1 MSLDFRLA
9 PTGSTCNA
17 TNVNPATA
25 RETDLQLGVNNGRVI
40 ALVGALNGKYP
51 SGTSV
56 LVAGPEES
64 LLIDPSVTI
73 AERGGVPGR
82 VDRMLVSHAHEDHL
96 AGCST
101 FPDAPIYA
109 HHDDLLGL
117 QSVEGM
123 MTVYGF
129 EEPLRTTWTQ
139 TLIDDFR
146 YVARP
151 DATGFADG
159 HRFDLGG
166 SMSVTVIHLPGHTRG
181 HCGFMIEPDGVF
193 FVADIDLTGFGPYY
207 GDHWSDLED
216 FERSIDRVSTIE
228 AKHYVTFHHKGII
241 STRSEFLTQL
251 AAFRSVIESR
261 DERLKSYLTEPHSLA
276 DIASA
281 NFIYRPGSEPAF
293 AGAVERRS
301 MSMHLARL
309 VRTGVVQE
317 FEPGLFRI
325 S

>member
-1 MSLDFRLA
+1 
-9 PTGSTCNA
+9 
-17 TNVNPATA
+17 VNPAPA
-25 RETDLQLGVNNGRVI
+25 RETDLQLGVNAGRVI

-51 SGTSV
+51 SGTSL

-64 LLIDPSVTI
+64 LLIDPSVTV

-101 FPDAPIYA
+101 FPGAPIHA

-117 QSVEGM
+117 QSVDGM

-129 EEPLRTTWTQ
+129 PEPLRTTWAH
-139 TLIDDFR
+139 TLIDDFH

-166 SMSVTVIHLPGHTRG
+166 SMSVTVVHLPGHTRG

-193 FVADIDLTGFGPYY
+193 FVADIDLTSFGPYY

-216 FERSIDRVSTIE
+216 FERSIDHVATID

-241 STRSEFLTQL
+241 STRSEFLAQL
-251 AAFRSVIESR
+251 AAFRGVISDREK
-261 DERLKSYLTEPHSLA
+261 RLLNFLAEPRTIQ
-276 DIASA
+276 DIADA
-281 NFIYRPGSEPAF
+281 HLIYRPNSAPDF
-293 AGAVERRS
+293 AESVEKRSMTLHLVRLLRDGAVF
-301 MSMHLARL
+301 
-309 VRTGVVQE
+309 TP
-317 FEPGLFRI
+317 EPGTYRAI
-325 S
+325 QSY

>member
-1 MSLDFRLA
+1 V
-9 PTGSTCNA
+9 TCNA
-17 TNVNPATA
+17 TNVNPAA
-25 RETDLQLGVNNGRVI
+25 ALETDLQLGTNPGRVI

-56 LVAGPEES
+56 LVAGKEES
-64 LLIDPSVTI
+64 LLIDPSITV
-73 AERGGVPGR
+73 AERGGVPGC

-101 FPDAPIYA
+101 FPDTPVHA

-117 QSVEGM
+117 QSVDGM
-123 MTVYGF
+123 LTVYGF
-129 EEPLRTTWTQ
+129 EEPIRTTWTQ
-139 TLIDDFR
+139 TLIDDFH
-146 YVARP
+146 YLPRP

-166 SMSVTVIHLPGHTRG
+166 SMSVTVVHLPGHTRG

-216 FERSIDRVSTIE
+216 FERSIDHVATID

-251 AAFRSVIESR
+251 AAFRAVISSR
-261 DERLKSYLTEPHSLA
+261 DHKLVAFLSEPHSL
-276 DIASA
+276 DEIAGA
-281 NFIYRPGSEPAF
+281 NFIYRPGSAPTF
-293 AGAVERRS
+293 AEAVERRS
-301 MSMHLARL
+301 MSMHLTRL
-309 VRTGVVQE
+309 LRDGVVLE
-317 FEPGLFRI
+317 AKPGLFRAT
-325 S
+325 